1 MSTRTALRSSLRLLF
16 ITASYTLLSRF
27 ILSLPHLTFL
37 SIFSPYHH
45 EASDTMSSL
54 ISSVLSYAGA
64 LLPVVLLAGLLWA
77 TATALDSDASHPKHK
92 QRVPGSWDS
101 VEDEHLLFF
110 SPSPSRS
117 RSSPRPSSVTRTLS
131 SALYSLFPFFQP
143 RSISSNSLITSCPS
157 ALSSPHLSHLS
168 HLHSRTC
175 KKSSRTHKKRP
186 SARAS
191 STGVFPTSTLPKTYS
206 HLTNSQYRPFLS
218 DDPVSKAWRQ
228 GLLTYEA
235 VDNVLYG
242 KWSLPYA
249 IGHSAEAL
257 AASGR
262 KNSPPPAAS
271 PG

>member
-37 SIFSPYHH
+37 SIFSLYHH

-110 SPSPSRS
+110 SPSSPR
-117 RSSPRPSSVTRTLS
+117 PRPSSVTRTLS
-131 SALYSLFPFFQP
+131 SALSSLFPFFQP

-191 STGVFPTSTLPKTYS
+191 STGVFSTSTLPKTYS

-249 IGHSAEAL
+249 IGHSAEARKNFSPA
-257 AASGR
+257 AASEG
-262 KNSPPPAAS
+262 
-271 PG
+271 